1 MNTKWR
7 ELDLGGEG
15 LQAANLRLA
24 RLLRRRATA
33 WGLLLLF
40 PTGAHCWYLR
50 EPLAGSAYLVL
61 TVLAGAI
68 WLAAGPAYAWSGLAV
83 MALLLVR
90 DALTLENRIVACN
103 KKLRTAIYLSQGAA
117 APPGFRGRHTALDD
131 AARVRR
137 MPTFAEQEALLREI
151 TARKNENSEKPG

>member
-1 MNTKWR
+1 MNSK
-7 ELDLGGEG
+7 LIG
-15 LQAANLRLA
+15 
-24 RLLRRRATA
+24 
-33 WGLLLLF
+33 
-40 PTGAHCWYLR
+40 
-50 EPLAGSAYLVL
+50 
-61 TVLAGAI
+61 
-68 WLAAGPAYAWSGLAV
+68 V

-137 MPTFAEQEALLREI
+137 MPTFAEQGALLREI
-151 TARKNENSEKPG
+151 TARKNKNSEKPG